1 MPVTPSEVQLG
12 VLRAV
17 CDTFVPSLRHDPDP
31 HGFWARSATDV
42 GADQAILMALDA
54 MPDEN
59 AAGLLMLLDALAEQ
73 GFSGAS
79 QASREQLLRN
89 VALASADASAGIS
102 ALGGMTLLFT
112 YGIVDPATGRNP
124 AWDVLGYPGPLSA
137 PPDAPKP
144 IAPLAI
150 EGDTTLEA
158 DVVVVGSGAGGGVIG
173 GELAGRGL
181 KVIVLEAG
189 GYFNEADFDQLE
201 LTAYQQVYWRGGPQ
215 PTGDMNVTLQA
226 GSCLGGGTVVNWTNS
241 LKPKPWVREQ
251 WAALGLTDVDTD
263 DFDRHIDA
271 VWERLAVNGDCS
283 DLNKPHQAM
292 KRAAEALGWSFKT
305 ITRNTDRER
314 YTPESAG
321 YMGFGDQSGAKNST
335 LRTYLQDA
343 ADHGTDFVVGA
354 FATRVLVE
362 GGRAAGVEALL
373 PATGATVTVRAPQ
386 VVVACGSLESPGL

>member
-1 MPVTPSEVQLG
+1 MPAPLTDAQRAT
-12 VLRAV
+12 LRAV
-17 CDTFVPSLRHDPDP
+17 CDTVVPSIERRPDP
-31 HGFWARSATDV
+31 TGHWSRKASDLGVDHAFE
-42 GADQAILMALDA
+42 QMLDTF
-54 MPDEN
+54 PPEN
-59 AAGLLMLLDALAEQ
+59 RAGMLELLDALDAQHYTEQ
-73 GFSGAS
+73 S
-79 QASREQLLRN
+79 QLSREQQLRN
-89 VALASADASAGIS
+89 IALLGPQAAAGVG
-102 ALGGMTLLFT
+102 ALTGLTLFLYYGMP
-112 YGIVDPATGRNP
+112 DPQTGKNP
-124 AWDVLGYPGPLSA
+124 NWETFGYPGPLKA
-137 PPDAPKP
+137 PPDTPKP

-158 DVVVVGSGAGGGVIG
+158 DVVVVGSGAGGGVIA

-241 LKPKPWVREQ
+241 LRPKPWVREE
-251 WAALGLTDVDTD
+251 WASFGLSDVDTD
-263 DFDRHIDA
+263 DFDRHVDA
-271 VWERLAVNGDCS
+271 VWERLGINGDCS

-335 LRTYLQDA
+335 L
-343 ADHGTDFVVGA
+343 
-354 FATRVLVE
+354 
-362 GGRAAGVEALL
+362 
-373 PATGATVTVRAPQ
+373 
-386 VVVACGSLESPGL
+386 